1 MDEKIKQ
8 LKQSFIIPEDLDQIV
23 RKAIDEGN
31 RGRKR
36 RVFIRKSILSV
47 AASFMMFVLV
57 LGVGINTNQ
66 VFAETVQNI
75 PVVRTIA
82 KIMTFRTYD
91 IVNESLNAHVDTPEV
106 EGLSDKMLEAK
117 INSQIQERLEESL
130 LEIQI
135 RAEEYK
141 EAYFATGGNEDG
153 YSPIEAE
160 VGYEVK
166 FSSEENLSFVV
177 YQYETLASAYT
188 QYTYYNYDLIND
200 VELKLKDIYGEEYID
215 KINSSIIKTIEE
227 MKKDPQ
233 NIFFE
238 GDMGFVSIK
247 EDQKFYIKNNGS
259 VTIVFDKYEI
269 APGAMGMIEIEIAK
283 LNP

>member
-1 MDEKIKQ
+1 MDEKIKKMNQ
-8 LKQSFIIPEDLDQIV
+8 SLKMPEDLDQIV

-36 RVFIRKSILSV
+36 RVFIRKSILSM

-91 IVNESLNAHVDTPEV
+91 IVNESLNAHVDIPEV
-106 EGLSDKMLEAK
+106 KGLSDKIVEAK
-117 INSQIQERLEESL
+117 INSQIEERLEESL

-141 EAYFATGGNEDG
+141 EAYFATGGTEDA
-153 YSPIEAE
+153 YSPIEAK

-166 FSSEENLSFVV
+166 SISDESMSFVV
-177 YQYETLASAYT
+177 YQYETLGSAYT
-188 QYTYYNYDLIND
+188 QYTYYNYDLQND
-200 VELKLKDIYGEEYID
+200 TELSLQDLCGVNYIEELNRI
-215 KINSSIIKTIEE
+215 IIKTIEI
-227 MKKDPQ
+227 MKEDPN

-238 GDMGFVSIK
+238 GESGFITID
-247 EDQKFYIKNNGS
+247 EDQKFFINESGN
-259 VTIVFDKYEI
+259 VVIVFDKYEI
-269 APGAMGMIEIEIAK
+269 APGAMGMIEIEITK
-283 LNP
+283 KNP